1 MADRTVGW
9 VELKFGSWD
18 ACNPF
23 LHALVLP
30 CLSLGAF
37 FPVMVALVNKEG
49 FRLFLNVSEGL
60 ATSSEAPSQIL
71 ILSGHKCP
79 IA

>member
-18 ACNPF
+18 ACNPL

-37 FPVMVALVNKEG
+37 FAVLVAGAKKEVTVHRVDEDAPRRG
-49 FRLFLNVSEGL
+49 FPNPTIRERDRNV
-60 ATSSEAPSQIL
+60 PSIV
-71 ILSGHKCP
+71 S
-79 IA
+79 